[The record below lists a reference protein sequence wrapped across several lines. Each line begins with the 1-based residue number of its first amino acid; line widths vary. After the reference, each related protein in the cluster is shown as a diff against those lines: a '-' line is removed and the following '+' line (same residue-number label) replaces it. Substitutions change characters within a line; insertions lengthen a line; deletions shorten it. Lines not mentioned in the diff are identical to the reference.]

1 MVRLTEQSQKRL
13 LSETFLREKI
23 KESEQKF
30 FKSTMIFYEQKI
42 KELNAYLHRVEEIV
56 QDLEQ
61 KGYLPYA

>member
-1 MVRLTEQSQKRL
+1 
-13 LSETFLREKI
+13 
-23 KESEQKF
+23 
-30 FKSTMIFYEQKI
+30 MIFYEQKI